1 MKRKN
6 KSVCHARAVPVNLV
20 GGNQTFNGQK
30 NGLTDGLYQNDATE
44 RRQHDSPT
52 AGGKPSTFAH
62 GLNKFTQM
70 KNASDYKQIQS

>member
-20 GGNQTFNGQK
+20 GGNQTFSGQK

-44 RRQHDSPT
+44 RR
-52 AGGKPSTFAH
+52 
-62 GLNKFTQM
+62 
-70 KNASDYKQIQS
+70 